1 MPEVRRKAE
10 KRTMFLYA
18 KGTDVRITVP
28 SISIEDIKLPEDL
41 YKADF
46 ELSGRYQEFVKEMI
60 RFSLL
65 GLAGYGFLIEKV
77 VGTAHLTMMATGTTF
92 ILVLIGIFC
101 LVCSAGVGLYCGQ
114 LNRAC
119 ILMQVSILRLL
130 QRRQADRWTDPGLS
144 SAADVERW
152 KAANEEDLKTLRNG
166 QAANLR
172 RAHTMQRAT
181 VWLLLIGIV
190 VTALV
195 FIRCLYMNVQPS

>member
-1 MPEVRRKAE
+1 
-10 KRTMFLYA
+10 MFLFA
-18 KGTDVRITVP
+18 KGTDLRITVP
-28 SISIEDIKLPEDL
+28 SISIEDIKLPEEL

-65 GLAGYGFLIEKV
+65 GIAGYGFLIEKV

-130 QRRQADRWTDPGLS
+130 QRRQPHRWTHPGLS

-152 KAANEEDLKTLRNG
+152 KAANEGDLKTLRDG

-172 RAHTMQRAT
+172 RAQTMQRAT
-181 VWLLLIGIV
+181 ICLLLIGIV